1 MTTSQH
7 PAVLVPGLKRLLKG
21 SWEQKRWF
29 VLAVLGATAFA
40 ACSRSRPPRS
50 SAGSPSTSSSPPS
63 PAARSPPRSSS
74 AGERRSSASPS
85 PAP

>member
-29 VLAVLGATAFA
+29 ALAVLGATAAPLVYVSTPDGDDYWWDLRTDKIEEHFGRTA
-40 ACSRSRPPRS
+40 A
-50 SAGSPSTSSSPPS
+50 A
-63 PAARSPPRSSS
+63 
-74 AGERRSSASPS
+74 
-85 PAP
+85 